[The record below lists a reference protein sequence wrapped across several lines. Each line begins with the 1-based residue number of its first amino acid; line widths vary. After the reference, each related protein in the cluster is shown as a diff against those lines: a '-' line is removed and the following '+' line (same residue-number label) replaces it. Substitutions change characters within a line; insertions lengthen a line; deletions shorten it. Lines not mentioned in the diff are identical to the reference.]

1 MNGPSIILGIP
12 LMDEDHVV
20 LESLLTQAASVDD
33 AGLQDL
39 LHNIEAETRAHFQRE
54 EDLMREAALTV
65 LPCHMIQHEMFL
77 GQFRHGYTPLKQG
90 DWRAVRFF
98 LTDHLPVI
106 LSRHINT
113 ADRIAAGMLK
123 ACQHVRHNMFDRT
136 KQHPRVLSRGANC
149 Q

>member
-39 LHNIEAETRAHFQRE
+39 LHHIEAETRAHFQRE

-77 GQFRHGYTPLKQG
+77 GQFRHGHTALKQG
-90 DWRAVRFF
+90 DWQGARSF

-113 ADRIAAGMLK
+113 ADRVAAGMLK
-123 ACQHVRHNMFDRT
+123 ACQDSTRNAFDRT
-136 KQHPRVLSRGANC
+136 SLHPRC
-149 Q
+149 